1 MAEQVLVGATV
12 SADTKGA
19 VNSIGSLKKQL
30 REAQQ
35 EVQTLSDK
43 FGATSKQ
50 AVEAAKKAAELN
62 DRIGDAKS
70 LIDAYN
76 PDAKFKGFVQT
87 LQGVVGGFTAVQGA
101 LGLVGVESDQ
111 VQNSLLKVQSA
122 MAFSQGIDSVLES
135 GEAFKTFSNQIGL
148 TSAAQGVYNFVM
160 KGTINGMSLQNAI
173 TKATAATM
181 NFFKTSINGVKV
193 ATITTASAMK
203 VLRGIMASLGIG
215 ALIFGVT
222 ALIDKLSSWV
232 GSTDSAKEANDKL
245 NEAIDQQNKLFEK
258 NRKALQNARQ
268 DAITEAKIKGA
279 SAEELFKI
287 NQTYGQKD
295 IELTKSNAAEK
306 LKTLQDFESKN
317 LEVVYENG
325 QRRVRGDKDQIEQY
339 KKLSKDLEDANN
351 TKNDAIRQSD
361 VDAQNEQLRIA
372 DEGRARAKQGSDKA
386 KQLAQKA
393 AEEEK
398 QRLKELAEA
407 NKQADADIRKAK
419 QENYLASIKDED
431 ERAKKKAEIDL
442 QNRILEIDALNIDES
457 KKRELKLQAAIDT
470 QNQID
475 AIDTEAKNKQAQ
487 KDKEFADTQAKKLE
501 DTLSAAKERQ
511 DAIREATS
519 TAEEN
524 ELYDLTAK
532 YAKRLE
538 LVKGNAEAEAALTQE
553 YENIK
558 KNIRIN
564 AINTELGNYASAA
577 GSISQLLGQTTAAG
591 KAFAIA
597 EATINTYKA
606 ASQVFAA
613 PVPGVAPVSLA
624 VKIATMVS
632 AIATGI
638 KNVKSII
645 GVKGKGL
652 PSGSAPQTPSIS
664 SIAPMAPEL
673 PQATLTQLDQ
683 RSINQLGSATNRAY
697 VVESDVTNSQERI
710 KRINRA
716 ARLN

>member
-1 MAEQVLVGATV
+1 MAEQVLVGATI

-19 VNSIGSLKKQL
+19 VDSIGSLKKQL
-30 REAQQ
+30 REAQND
-35 EVQTLSDK
+35 VQALSDK
-43 FGATSKQ
+43 FGATSQQ
-50 AVEAAKKAAELN
+50 AINAAKKAAELK
-62 DRIGDAKS
+62 DRIGDAKA
-70 LIDAYN
+70 LTDAYN
-76 PDAKFKGFVQT
+76 PDAKFKGFAQT
-87 LQGVVGGFTAVQGA
+87 LQGVVGGFSAVQGA

-111 VQNSLLKVQSA
+111 VEKTLLKVQSA
-122 MAFSQGIDSVLES
+122 MALSQGLNTILES
-135 GEAFKTFSNQIGL
+135 VDAFKNFSKQIGL
-148 TSAAQGVYNFVM
+148 TSAAQKIYTFVM
-160 KGTINGMSLQNAI
+160 YGTAAA
-173 TKATAATM
+173 TKATDAAT
-181 NFFKTSINGVKV
+181 KAASTSMRI
-193 ATITTASAMK
+193 
-203 VLRGIMASLGIG
+203 LRGLIATLGIG
-215 ALIFGVT
+215 ALIAGVT
-222 ALIDKLSSWV
+222 ILISKISSWV

-245 NEAIDQQNKLFEK
+245 NAAIEEQNKLFEK

-287 NQTYGQKD
+287 NQAYGQKD

-317 LEVVYENG
+317 LEVFYVNG
-325 QRRVRGDKDQIEQY
+325 QKRVRGEEAQVEQY
-339 KKLSKDLEDANN
+339 KKLSKELEDANN

-372 DEGRARAKQGSDKA
+372 DEGRATAKKNSSEA
-386 KQLAQKA
+386 TQLAEKRLQ
-393 AEEEK
+393 EEK
-398 QRLKELAEA
+398 DRLKNLAEA

-442 QNRILEIDALNIDES
+442 KNRILEIDALTIDES

-487 KDKEFADTQAKKLE
+487 KDKEFAVTQAKKLE

-511 DAIREATS
+511 DSIREATS

-524 ELYDLTAK
+524 ELYDLTSK

-538 LVKGNAEAEAALTQE
+538 LVKGNAEAEAALVKE

-558 KNIRIN
+558 KNLRIN

-652 PSGSAPQTPSIS
+652 PSGSAPQIPTIS